1 MIGNPRTSSQRKLGV
16 SGESGEPPE
25 QPPIE
30 SENEDNT
37 ALHVYEPHVA
47 LQSGQILFTEGDPP
61 SCMYVVKTGALRIR
75 SGGVIYE
82 DVGSGGIVGEM
93 ALVERYPARSATVYA
108 LTDCE
113 LVAVDEARFS
123 ALVAVDEGAVLGAG
137 RRRAALCAP
146 GDADPVPPPARDGPP
161 LPPPAAGRSGA
172 AGTLASAAGRRPP

>member
-30 SENEDNT
+30 SENEDIL
-37 ALHVYEPHVA
+37 ALLVNEPHVA

-82 DVGSGGIVGEM
+82 DVGPGGIVGEM

-113 LVAVDEARFS
+113 LVAVDEARVS
-123 ALVAVDEGAVLGAG
+123 ALVADAPRFALRVMQILS
-137 RRRAALCAP
+137 RRLRAMDRRYRPEPL
-146 GDADPVPPPARDGPP
+146 VAREP
-161 LPPPAAGRSGA
+161 LEP
-172 AGTLASAAGRRPP
+172 